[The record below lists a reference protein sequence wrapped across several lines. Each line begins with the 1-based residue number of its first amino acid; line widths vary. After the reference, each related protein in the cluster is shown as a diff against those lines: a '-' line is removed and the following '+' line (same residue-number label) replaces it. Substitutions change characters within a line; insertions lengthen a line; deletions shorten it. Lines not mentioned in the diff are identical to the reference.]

1 MDPNFTFRENVFCL
15 NKFKKIKTIATGY
28 IAVKNGAE
36 IFSIFS
42 TPTTAKNALKTV
54 EIIMITSYEMTPFVL
69 SFSISLKNCP
79 TVVVS
84 PIAVVR
90 HANAIATQINT
101 FPKIP
106 KCW

>member
-54 EIIMITSYEMTPFVL
+54 EIIKSNRRCET
-69 SFSISLKNCP
+69 CQC
-79 TVVVS
+79 
-84 PIAVVR
+84 
-90 HANAIATQINT
+90 HCNAD
-101 FPKIP
+101 
-106 KCW
+106 

>member
-1 MDPNFTFRENVFCL
+1 MEPNFTFRENVFCL

-54 EIIMITSYEMTPFVL
+54 EIIMITWRCRSKLFPKFPNVG
-69 SFSISLKNCP
+69 SKC
-79 TVVVS
+79 
-84 PIAVVR
+84 
-90 HANAIATQINT
+90 IATNQL
-101 FPKIP
+101 FRHFLG
-106 KCW
+106 